1 MIERETWE
9 EVIADYLELRV
20 DYVPRQVEVKLPLS
34 RALTIVGPRRAGKTY
49 FLFQLWDEV
58 DGERRKSLYV
68 NFEDPR
74 LIGATSNDLMEM
86 LRVYYSLV
94 ELPRNEKLTFLLD
107 EVQAVEGWERFVR
120 YLIDRGHRVIL
131 TGSSSR
137 LLSKEIATV
146 LRGRAVTLNLY
157 PFSLH
162 EVLKLKIGN
171 ELPSLEVK
179 GKVLGVLRECL
190 EWGSYP
196 EVVLQPELRRELLRE
211 ILDVTIYRDIVERW
225 RVDNIKALRFLFR
238 LLARSSHT
246 SVTKLHSTM
255 KSLGIAVGKPT
266 LANYIEYLNDALVLF
281 PLRAHVKSEKKRE
294 LLGFKP
300 YFVDNG
306 LLGVLGITDGGR
318 LLENLVFTE
327 LLKAG
332 LEPNEELFFYV
343 TESKREVDFII
354 PGKELIQVTWRLSQ
368 DNEGRELSSLLEAS
382 AETGIEELTVV
393 TWADRKTLKIGGKTV
408 QVIPLDKW
416 VEERR
421 ATSPLS

>member
-20 DYVPRQVEVKLPLS
+20 DYVPRQVEVKLPKS
-34 RALTIVGPRRAGKTY
+34 RALAIVGPRRAGKTY
-49 FLFQLWDEV
+49 FLFQLWDEL

-94 ELPRNEKLTFLLD
+94 ELPKNEKLTFLLD

-120 YLIDRGHRVIL
+120 YLLDRRHRVIL

-171 ELPSLEVK
+171 KLPSLEVK
-179 GKVLGVLRECL
+179 GKVLGVLRDCL

-246 SVTKLHSTM
+246 SITKLHSTM

-281 PLRAHVKSEKKRE
+281 PLRAYVKSEK
-294 LLGFKP
+294 
-300 YFVDNG
+300 
-306 LLGVLGITDGGR
+306 
-318 LLENLVFTE
+318 
-327 LLKAG
+327 
-332 LEPNEELFFYV
+332 
-343 TESKREVDFII
+343 
-354 PGKELIQVTWRLSQ
+354 
-368 DNEGRELSSLLEAS
+368 
-382 AETGIEELTVV
+382 
-393 TWADRKTLKIGGKTV
+393 
-408 QVIPLDKW
+408 
-416 VEERR
+416 
-421 ATSPLS
+421 